1 LETVGD
7 PTTDGFVLHFKQ
19 EAAMEAI
26 WQWGLDII
34 RTIQL
39 VHGPTLD
46 AIFKA
51 ITFMGNEEF
60 FLILLPL
67 IFWCVDF
74 AVGARLAFAFLL
86 STYINTGLKDLFAHP
101 RPFELD
107 PTVKL
112 YDAEGYGLP
121 SGHSE
126 SAVVVWGTIAA
137 GFRKTWLWVVAI
149 LLMVLI
155 GFSRIYL
162 GVHFPTDVLSGWA
175 VGAAFL
181 AAYLALEPRIE
192 AWLKKAS
199 LTVQLALIVA
209 VPLALLLIH
218 PTKDT
223 ASPMAVLLGM
233 GTGVAL
239 TRHIAPFSASGP
251 LWQRAVRFLVG
262 AIALLALYF
271 GLKLVFPGEGEPLYF
286 VMRVVRYALV
296 GLWAGLGA
304 PWLFRR
310 LRLASSG

>member
-1 LETVGD
+1 
-7 PTTDGFVLHFKQ
+7 
-19 EAAMEAI
+19 MEAI
-26 WQWGLDII
+26 WQWGLELI

-39 VHGPTLD
+39 VHGPALD

-51 ITFMGNEEF
+51 ITILGEEEF
-60 FLILLPL
+60 FIMLLPL
-67 IFWCVDF
+67 VFWCVDF

-86 STYINTGLKDLFAHP
+86 SVYANTGLKYLFAHP

-107 PTVKL
+107 PAVKL
-112 YDAEGYGLP
+112 HDAEGYGLP
-121 SGHSE
+121 SGHSQ

-175 VGAAFL
+175 VGAVFL
-181 AAYLALEPRIE
+181 AAYLALEPRFT
-192 AWLKKAS
+192 AWLKQAG
-199 LTVQLALIVA
+199 LAVQLALAVF
-209 VPLALLLIH
+209 VPLALLLLH

-223 ASPMAVLLGM
+223 GSSMAVLMGM
-233 GTGVAL
+233 GAGVAL
-239 TRHIAPFSASGP
+239 TGRMVPFRADGP
-251 LWQRAVRFLVG
+251 LWQRVVRFLVG
-262 AIALLALYF
+262 VVGLLVLYV
-271 GLKLVFPGEGEPLYF
+271 GLTLVFPAEGESLYF

-304 PWLFRR
+304 PWVFRK
-310 LRLASSG
+310 LRLTSNG

>member
-1 LETVGD
+1 MET
-7 PTTDGFVLHFKQ
+7 
-19 EAAMEAI
+19 I
-26 WQWGLDII
+26 WQWGLDVI

-51 ITFMGNEEF
+51 ITFMGEEEF

-86 STYINTGLKDLFAHP
+86 SPYVNTVLKDLFAHP

-112 YDAEGYGLP
+112 HDAEGYGLP
-121 SGHSE
+121 SGHSQ
-126 SAVVVWGTIAA
+126 SAVVVWGIISA

-155 GFSRIYL
+155 GFSRVYL
-162 GVHFPTDVLSGWA
+162 GVHFPTDVLGGWT
-175 VGAAFL
+175 VGAVLL

-192 AWLKKAS
+192 AWLKRAG
-199 LTVQLALIVA
+199 LAVQLALAVA
-209 VPLALLLIH
+209 VPLALLLLH

-223 ASPMAVLLGM
+223 GSSMAVMMGM
-233 GTGVAL
+233 GAGLAL
-239 TRHIAPFSASGP
+239 TRRVAPFSADGP

-262 AIALLALYF
+262 AIGMLTLYL
-271 GLKLVFPGEGEPLYF
+271 GLKMVFPVEGEPLYF
-286 VMRVVRYALV
+286 AMRAVRYGLV
-296 GLWAGLGA
+296 GLWAALGA

-310 LRLASSG
+310 LRLASGG